1 MNTHSMTKT
10 HDNHMTNTHDKH
22 MTNTNYDK
30 PMTKEA
36 SKMAPNGQIQN
47 GGHTA
52 FDNYSLGKKNL
63 FMI

>member
-1 MNTHSMTKT
+1 MTKT
-10 HDNHMTNTHDKH
+10 HDKPMTNTHYKN

-30 PMTKEA
+30 PMAKEA

-52 FDNYSLGKKNL
+52 FDNYSLGQKTVNN
-63 FMI
+63 F